1 MISYIEEISSDVFIG
16 EEIVTTDN
24 HNQGL
29 NTTLAGLMDKEA
41 NEFVK
46 EPEVDMVEKPEDIAR
61 ISRIMKN
68 LLKTS
73 NDNVQ
78 ISNEKYVEITSFQAH
93 AQNQLSEFQDKLEV
107 ATEEIALLKH
117 TVARVDGNL
126 TKLSSGM
133 DAMTQKS
140 DELSGSILDVV
151 KDCNTSL
158 KDYEDRL
165 LCNEGSLK
173 QVKEKAEKALADS
186 RKPLS
191 PPPQTPSG
199 IRRLGQSQGRN
210 FNTVNS
216 GRPHGLDKSATVARD
231 LSRVN
236 TGPDSRRQ
244 SMIISGRSGRD
255 PLNTSKSSGFVSP
268 CPQSQGE
275 S

>member
-191 PPPQTPSG
+191 PPPKPLQALEDWVSHKGG
-199 IRRLGQSQGRN
+199 ILTLLIVVVPMVWISRLLWPVTS
-210 FNTVNS
+210 V
-216 GRPHGLDKSATVARD
+216 GLTRD
-231 LSRVN
+231 QIPGGNL
-236 TGPDSRRQ
+236 
-244 SMIISGRSGRD
+244 
-255 PLNTSKSSGFVSP
+255 
-268 CPQSQGE
+268 
-275 S
+275 